1 MRSKRIVIIGTRT
14 WELTS
19 IHMEYFVNNDANIV
33 GILESPTEGITT
45 TTSGGSSS
53 KPIHVI
59 AEEQNIPIVC
69 GKPKMDSLM
78 VSAVRLNRV
87 A

>member
-1 MRSKRIVIIGTRT
+1 MRNKRIVIIGTRT

-59 AEEQNIPIVC
+59 AES
-69 GKPKMDSLM
+69 KTSH
-78 VSAVRLNRV
+78 RLW
-87 A
+87 

>member
-1 MRSKRIVIIGTRT
+1 MRNKRIVIIGTRT

-19 IHMEYFVNNDANIV
+19 IHMEYFVNNNANIV

-53 KPIHVI
+53 KPIHEI
-59 AEEQNIPIVC
+59 AGDHSIPIIC
-69 GKPKMDSLM
+69 GKPKDDGILDQI
-78 VSAVRLNRV
+78 RDW
-87 A
+87 